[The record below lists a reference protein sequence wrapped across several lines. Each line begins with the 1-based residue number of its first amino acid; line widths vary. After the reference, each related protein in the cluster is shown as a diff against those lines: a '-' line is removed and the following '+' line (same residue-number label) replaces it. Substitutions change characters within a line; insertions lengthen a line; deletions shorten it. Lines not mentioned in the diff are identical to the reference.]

1 MHKQLDIGLIGVG
14 NMGRNHLRV
23 LSMLKNVNL
32 KFIYDIDKNLLKQ
45 YSEQYEVKI
54 AENLEE
60 ELKNIE
66 AVVIVTPTF
75 THYDYIQLCAKYV
88 KKIFVEKPLT
98 DTLENTLNVEELA
111 KKNDLNIQVGYIE
124 RFNPVIIELKKLI
137 EENNIVNID
146 FQRTNKISSR
156 ITDVDVITDLMV
168 HDLDLALYL
177 NGDYKSVHAYGLIEN
192 DMIVFARTTILHTN
206 GTYSNIL
213 ASRITEKR
221 IRHINLTMEDK
232 YVDCNLLQKEISI
245 HKQTIDQKKYGD
257 ISLLST
263 EETVFVSQQEALLTE
278 LISFATDEKD
288 TPNINDSIKVLELV
302 QEIQSQIKK
311 SSK

>member
-1 MHKQLDIGLIGVG
+1 MNKQLDVGLIGVG

-32 KFIYDIDKNLLKQ
+32 KFIYDLDKELLNQ
-45 YSEQYEVKI
+45 YSKQYEVKI

-60 ELKNIE
+60 ELKNVE

-75 THYDYIQLCAKYV
+75 THYDYIQLCAKHV

-98 DTLENTLNVEELA
+98 DTLENTLIVEKLA
-111 KKNDLNIQVGYIE
+111 KENSLNIQVGYIE
-124 RFNPVIIELKKLI
+124 RFNPVIIELKKI
-137 EENNIVNID
+137 VENNNVINID

-177 NGDYKSVHAYGLIEN
+177 NGDYKSVNAYGLVEN
-192 DMIVFARTTILHTN
+192 GMIVFARATIQHTN

-221 IRHINLTMEDK
+221 IRHINLTIDDK

-245 HKQTIDQKKYGD
+245 HKQSIDQKYGD
-257 ISLLST
+257 INLLST

-278 LISFATDEKD
+278 LISFATSEEN
-288 TPNINDSIKVLELV
+288 TPNVDDSIKVLELV
-302 QEIQSQIKK
+302 KEIQTQIME